1 MIVQQLNKVIYRPQ
15 DRPIVFDLIFKDTV
29 KTAPLIVFCHGYKG
43 YKDWG
48 AWGLLAKA
56 FASEGIAFLK
66 FNFSHN
72 GGTVQ
77 QPLDFPDLE
86 AFAQNNY
93 SKELHDLSCVIDWV
107 IENHEEVNAID
118 LKSIFLM
125 GHSRGGGIVTIQA
138 SEDIRVKKV
147 ITLAGVSDY
156 KTRFPKGDALRRWK
170 KDGVYYVENKRTKQQ
185 MPHYIQFYNDF
196 LAHEARLQIER
207 AAKKC
212 TIPCLI
218 IHGDADQA
226 VSIEEAK
233 KLHAWS
239 SNSIYKCIE
248 GGNHVF
254 GAKQPWEDS
263 EMPPDL
269 IKVWAEILD
278 FINN

>member
-1 MIVQQLNKVIYRPQ
+1 M
-15 DRPIVFDLIFKDTV
+15 
-29 KTAPLIVFCHGYKG
+29 
-43 YKDWG
+43 
-48 AWGLLAKA
+48 
-56 FASEGIAFLK
+56 
-66 FNFSHN
+66 
-72 GGTVQ
+72 
-77 QPLDFPDLE
+77 
-86 AFAQNNY
+86 
-93 SKELHDLSCVIDWV
+93 
-107 IENHEEVNAID
+107 
-118 LKSIFLM
+118 
-125 GHSRGGGIVTIQA
+125 
-138 SEDIRVKKV
+138 
-147 ITLAGVSDY
+147 
-156 KTRFPKGDALRRWK
+156 
-170 KDGVYYVENKRTKQQ
+170 YYEENKRTKQQ

-196 LAHEARLQIER
+196 LAHEALLQIER

-254 GAKQPWEDS
+254 GVKQPWEVS